1 MPIATLRLTAA
12 EKRTFTAEARRR
24 GLTLSE
30 YLRTAAQK
38 EAGRAR
44 LSFGA
49 IVPGLAGIVKSGRSD
64 LSMREGLGD

>member
-30 YLRTAAQK
+30 YLRQAAQK

-49 IVPGLAGIVKSGRSD
+49 AAPHVAGLVKSGRSD
-64 LSMREGLGD
+64 LSMREGVGD